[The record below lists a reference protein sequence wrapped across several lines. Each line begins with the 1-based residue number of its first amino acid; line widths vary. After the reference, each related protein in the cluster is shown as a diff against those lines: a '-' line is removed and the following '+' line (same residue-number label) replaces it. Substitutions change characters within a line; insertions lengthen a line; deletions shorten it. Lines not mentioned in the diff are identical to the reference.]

1 MLITNISFSKTA
13 PWSARQRSNL
23 TAITTEIFPTLAA
36 TRSARS
42 ARAAA
47 ETSLL
52 HTTFCCPQCHN
63 YKDNMTFQLIY
74 QSIKCKM
81 SNSFLRDHAKMFNCL
96 SRSALL
102 LSSFHMCI
110 LLVCCAVMSGAVS
123 VNAAAINH
131 KQHHNGARL
140 FSWNNLS
147 ENNEAFNSDSNDNG
161 YVLNADPKFSAE
173 SSIAATD
180 SKPNTGCPTTT
191 SSHCLRC
198 NNEGC
203 IKCPS
208 YLVTDTRQCVEKCP
222 SGYIDQWSA
231 HTEFMG
237 RVCVSTGYSGP
248 LMAALAGMLGG
259 FLVCFSLLAVAVMLV
274 RKRRRRKTIK
284 QKLINEHTMDRSDF
298 LRQLN
303 EMRPNAEYFL
313 AMLNDTRRQIRKLY
327 LSGEIA
333 AANSYRPIV
342 RDLAKI
348 LILLNRPIELIP
360 APPVDWSRLY
370 AWSEQ
375 ALERY
380 KPQVGQ
386 LIDFFQTSQHAGTND
401 EFDTTNYNKKNT
413 DGNGVG
419 SSSIFRQNMLQ
430 STTNLNTPGSTGTA
444 THKMHLFG
452 SLISLH
458 EFEEPRPSDPFG
470 SSFNTL
476 KSGNLISDLN
486 ASSLWLED
494 EFYKLGFRPQ
504 DEITTEL

>member
-1 MLITNISFSKTA
+1 L
-13 PWSARQRSNL
+13 R
-23 TAITTEIFPTLAA
+23 
-36 TRSARS
+36 
-42 ARAAA
+42 
-47 ETSLL
+47 SLL
-52 HTTFCCPQCHN
+52 
-63 YKDNMTFQLIY
+63 I
-74 QSIKCKM
+74 S
-81 SNSFLRDHAKMFNCL
+81 
-96 SRSALL
+96 
-102 LSSFHMCI
+102 
-110 LLVCCAVMSGAVS
+110 
-123 VNAAAINH
+123 
-131 KQHHNGARL
+131 
-140 FSWNNLS
+140 
-147 ENNEAFNSDSNDNG
+147 
-161 YVLNADPKFSAE
+161 
-173 SSIAATD
+173 
-180 SKPNTGCPTTT
+180 GCPPTT

-198 NNEGC
+198 NSEGC
-203 IKCPS
+203 IKCPA
-208 YLVTDTRQCVEKCP
+208 YLMTDTRQCVEQCP

-248 LMAALAGMLGG
+248 FMAAIAGLIGG
-259 FLVCFSLLAVAVMLV
+259 FVVCFTLLAVAMMLV
-274 RKRRRRKTIK
+274 RRRRRRKSIK
-284 QKLINEHTMDRSDF
+284 QKLINENTMDRSDF

-313 AMLNDTRRQIRKLY
+313 SMLNDTRRQIRKLY
-327 LSGEIA
+327 LSGEVG

-360 APPVDWSRLY
+360 AAPHDWNRLY
-370 AWSEQ
+370 TWAEQ

-380 KPQVGQ
+380 KPQVGH
-386 LIDFFQTSQHAGTND
+386 LIDFFQPSGV
-401 EFDTTNYNKKNT
+401 
-413 DGNGVG
+413 NGVG
-419 SSSIFRQNMLQ
+419 IGGRGSGSVGINDDFDATFFPQKTNVYRQSML
-430 STTNLNTPGSTGTA
+430 SGSGPQ
-444 THKMHLFG
+444 KMHMFG